1 MTGIG
6 AETQLHIGTKTGW
19 HPTWY
24 VADLP
29 GHNGTKRIRTGPEVN
44 SDWGW
49 TADRGQAIQLTP
61 YWQRR
66 FLADRRRVG
75 REARIES

>member
-1 MTGIG
+1 MNGIG
-6 AETQLHIGTKTGW
+6 AEMQLHIGKKW

-29 GHNGTKRIRTGPEVN
+29 GHNGTTRIKDGPERN

-49 TADRGQAIQLTP
+49 TGVGGKAIQLTP

-75 REARIES
+75 REAQIEF